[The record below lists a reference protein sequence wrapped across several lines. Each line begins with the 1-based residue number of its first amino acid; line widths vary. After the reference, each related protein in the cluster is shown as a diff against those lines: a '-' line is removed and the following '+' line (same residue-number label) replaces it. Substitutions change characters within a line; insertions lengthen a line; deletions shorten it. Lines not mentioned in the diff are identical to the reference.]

1 MEHAELNS
9 ETVDHIVNK
18 EIKYLINFKF
28 LKIKQNIN
36 PLPIHLSVVKISD
49 SIFPKMFDWQ

>member
-49 SIFPKMFDWQ
+49 SIFPKMFD